1 MKSPVTITIR
11 KANENDFN
19 FVVHLMDRALDSFY
33 GGDHQAHAQ
42 RIFAAHI
49 NDNVDS
55 VGQFSTGQYMFIA
68 EINHH
73 PAGMIH
79 LVIKKQAT
87 VKISPILLA
96 SIMLGNSTVQWPPK
110 TKPRSS
116 FYCAKDF
123 IWPAKRK
130 IITSPASTS
139 VCCISH

>member
-55 VGQFSTGQYMFIA
+55 VGQFSTGNICLLPRL
-68 EINHH
+68 I
-73 PAGMIH
+73 
-79 LVIKKQAT
+79 T
-87 VKISPILLA
+87 ILL
-96 SIMLGNSTVQWPPK
+96 G
-110 TKPRSS
+110 
-116 FYCAKDF
+116 
-123 IWPAKRK
+123 
-130 IITSPASTS
+130 
-139 VCCISH
+139 

>member
-55 VGQFSTGQYMFIA
+55 VGQFSTG
-68 EINHH
+68 
-73 PAGMIH
+73 
-79 LVIKKQAT
+79 
-87 VKISPILLA
+87 
-96 SIMLGNSTVQWPPK
+96 
-110 TKPRSS
+110 
-116 FYCAKDF
+116 
-123 IWPAKRK
+123 
-130 IITSPASTS
+130 
-139 VCCISH
+139 